1 MGNGNFFLVG
11 KIGFYALGLGF
22 IRKKNNKLGME
33 LRFEHN
39 SHDGI
44 STLGHWDVA
53 KIRAG
58 KWE

>member
-1 MGNGNFFLVG
+1 MGTFFGWENWILCTG
-11 KIGFYALGLGF
+11 TGIHQ
-22 IRKKNNKLGME
+22 KKNNKLGME